1 MLTRI
6 ITNHFYSFRSK
17 YRSISSI
24 FFFIEL
30 VSITDKFLSC
40 STSESINS
48 FIKFRRHIC
57 IISTNILKTVIIHKL
72 NFTISIDVT
81 FMCSTINISKHVK
94 IIFNRCTFFI
104 VSRRNNLNNFN
115 RIRNYF
121 TFRIKYYFC
130 FFSKSNFLNNFI
142 TINYIMNNLE
152 ITKYFTSTIIK
163 IPIVYNL
170 NTFSIIL
177 DEINNFTISITSTT
191 YITSSSIFINI
202 KTSINSA
209 FRRNSSFIGIFF
221 TKFIYFFFSKLI
233 TFKFIKNNNSIIYLT
248 IKSIIS
254 LIDRNNTM
262 FVFFKHTNRI
272 SKYYITLTN
281 SLIKISSINTTI
293 LKSKFYIRINSI
305 SPNIINTIFNSKFSI
320 IWSSSLILNNL
331 RFIIYHIFYG
341 ADFRLFC
348 NSSSS
353 SKFIINICFC
363 NIISTRRNIKSYNS
377 IRSTKFV
384 NPNFTY
390 SFLLYSSLWNHTII
404 RMTS

>member
-57 IISTNILKTVIIHKL
+57 IISTNILKTIIVHKL
-72 NFTISIDVT
+72 NFTISIDIT
-81 FMCSTINISKHVK
+81 FMCSTINISKHIK

-115 RIRNYF
+115 WIRNYF

-130 FFSKSNFLNNFI
+130 FFSKSNFLSNFI
-142 TINYIMNNLE
+142 TINYIMNSLE
-152 ITKYFTSTIIK
+152 ITKSFTDTIIK
-163 IPIVYNL
+163 ITIVYNL
-170 NTFSIIL
+170 NTFSVIL
-177 DEINNFTISITSTT
+177 NKINNFTISITSAT
-191 YITSSSIFINI
+191 YIANSSIFIDI
-202 KTSINSA
+202 KTSINST
-209 FRRNSSFIGIFF
+209 FRRNSSFVSIFF
-221 TKFIYFFFSKLI
+221 TKFICFFFSKLI
-233 TFKFIKNNNSIIYLT
+233 TLKFVINNTSIIHLT

-254 LIDRNNTM
+254 LINRNNTM
-262 FVFFKHTNRI
+262 FIFFKHTNRI
-272 SKYYITLTN
+272 SKYYITITN
-281 SLIKISSINTTI
+281 SLIKICSINTTI

-305 SPNIINTIFNSKFSI
+305 SPNIIDTILNSKFSI
-320 IWSSSLILNNL
+320 IWSNSFILSNL
-331 RFIIYHIFYG
+331 RFIIYYIFYG

-353 SKFIINICFC
+353 SKFIINI
-363 NIISTRRNIKSYNS
+363 
-377 IRSTKFV
+377 
-384 NPNFTY
+384 
-390 SFLLYSSLWNHTII
+390 
-404 RMTS
+404 